1 MSDSL
6 ESGEMVGQHPR
17 GTGDEPGAEELTHPA
32 PRSGLRVLCCGSPF
46 AGDDAVG
53 LLAAPILRQRLGEG
67 AEVIEAGT
75 PGLTLLDMM
84 RGADHCVIVDCMV
97 GGGRPG
103 EVRRLTPQDLAS
115 LQASFSNAHGVG
127 IAEALALG
135 AAVEPEALPRRI
147 TIVAVEAGSV
157 KPFTQGLSEPVRQ
170 ALPRLV
176 QAVVDVITEDCS
188 QEVRSER
195 FSASEAG

>member
-1 MSDSL
+1 MKDQRPQAA
-6 ESGEMVGQHPR
+6 GGVQDAGAR
-17 GTGDEPGAEELTHPA
+17 GLSA
-32 PRSGLRVLCCGSPF
+32 PRSGLRVLCCGNPF

-53 LLAAPILRQRLGEG
+53 LLAVPMLRERLGE
-67 AEVIEAGT
+67 AVEVIEAGT

-97 GGGRPG
+97 GGGQPG
-103 EVRRLTPQDLAS
+103 EVRKLAPHDLAS
-115 LQASFSNAHGVG
+115 LEASFSSAHGVG

-135 AAVEPEALPRRI
+135 TAVEPESLPKRI

-157 KPFTQGLSEPVRQ
+157 TPFTEGLSDPVRQ

-176 QAVVDVITEDCS
+176 QAVVDAVTADTPGTDGQAE
-188 QEVRSER
+188 
-195 FSASEAG
+195 